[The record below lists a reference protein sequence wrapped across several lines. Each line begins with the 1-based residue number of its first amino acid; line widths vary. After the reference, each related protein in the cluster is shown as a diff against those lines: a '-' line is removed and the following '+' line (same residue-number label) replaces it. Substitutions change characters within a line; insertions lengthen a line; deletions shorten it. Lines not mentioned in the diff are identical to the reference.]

1 MNQQKNRLSLGT
13 ASSRQRIIP
22 TEDHAQHEPSNV
34 GRSQRLR
41 AKEHSWYRWTSLR
54 QPGRRL
60 WKPAG
65 WCSSEVFQHR
75 VKFGSLAEDPFGVI
89 EYHVARV
96 SQGHATRQ
104 PVQQINTASLLEI

>member
-1 MNQQKNRLSLGT
+1 VAAEIFRVPCEGT
-13 ASSRQRIIP
+13 FMVPLALA
-22 TEDHAQHEPSNV
+22 T
-34 GRSQRLR
+34 
-41 AKEHSWYRWTSLR
+41 
-54 QPGRRL
+54 
-60 WKPAG
+60 PAG
-65 WCSSEVFQHR
+65 TSAVEACRLVSSEVFQHR